1 MNIRAFESLK
11 FPNFRLLWFGNL
23 CVNSADWLQI
33 LTIGWLIL
41 EITNGDTVIT
51 GAVLALRTLP
61 VFLIGPWAGVL
72 ADKFDR
78 RSLIKLTQF
87 MMAVLAV
94 LFAVLVSMSDFTDT
108 RVSGPLKPWHLF
120 VYVGITGIS
129 VSIIRPVRQSLVA
142 NVVPLENLRNAT
154 ALNALTRT
162 SARLVAPAIG
172 GMLIYLLGFKWNF
185 YIEAACYLG
194 ITISMLRMKTPYGN
208 NPVPKNTSVLK
219 DLYTGIE
226 YISKN
231 RALAQV
237 ITLSFVPTCIFQ
249 PLVFILPIYV
259 ASVLNEGPAVG
270 GTLLAIM
277 GLGGVATSFY
287 LASKD
292 FPLKKGL
299 TVILALITGCTAIS
313 ALSLSNIIIV
323 AYVMFLI
330 LGVCQTNI
338 RVGTNTLI
346 QEIVPDELRGRVTSI
361 YNFDNGF
368 TAISILMLGILFNYL
383 EVGQALLYVAVFS
396 GFIGILYLCFAKSL
410 RTKR

>member
-94 LFAVLVSMSDFTDT
+94 LFAVLVSISDFTDT
-108 RVSGPLKPWHLF
+108 GVSGPLKPWHLF

-299 TVILALITGCTAIS
+299 TVILALIIGCTAIS

-396 GFIGILYLCFAKSL
+396 GFIGILYICFAKSL

>member
-108 RVSGPLKPWHLF
+108 GVSGPLKPWHLF

-237 ITLSFVPTCIFQ
+237 ITLSFVPTCIFL

-292 FPLKKGL
+292 FPLKKGV
-299 TVILALITGCTAIS
+299 TVILALIIGCTAIS

-396 GFIGILYLCFAKSL
+396 GFIGMLYLCFAKSL

>member
-108 RVSGPLKPWHLF
+108 GVSGPLKPWHLF

-299 TVILALITGCTAIS
+299 TVILALIIGCTAIS

>member
-108 RVSGPLKPWHLF
+108 GVSGPLKPWHLF

-129 VSIIRPVRQSLVA
+129 VSVIRPVRQSLVA

-299 TVILALITGCTAIS
+299 TVILALIMGCAAIS

>member
-108 RVSGPLKPWHLF
+108 GVSGPLKPWHLF

-277 GLGGVATSFY
+277 GLGGGATSFY

-299 TVILALITGCTAIS
+299 TVILALIIGCTAIS

>member
-94 LFAVLVSMSDFTDT
+94 LFAVLVSISDFTDT
-108 RVSGPLKPWHLF
+108 GVSGPLKPWHLF

-299 TVILALITGCTAIS
+299 TVILALIMGCAAIS

-383 EVGQALLYVAVFS
+383 EVGQALLYVAVVS

>member
-108 RVSGPLKPWHLF
+108 GVSGPLKPWHLF

-219 DLYTGIE
+219 DLCTGIE

-299 TVILALITGCTAIS
+299 TVILALIMGCTAIS

>member
-108 RVSGPLKPWHLF
+108 GVSGPLKPWHLF

-299 TVILALITGCTAIS
+299 TVILALIMGCTAIS

-338 RVGTNTLI
+338 RVGTHTLI

>member
-108 RVSGPLKPWHLF
+108 GVSGPLKPWHLF

-299 TVILALITGCTAIS
+299 TVILALIMGCAAIS

-383 EVGQALLYVAVFS
+383 EVGQALL
-396 GFIGILYLCFAKSL
+396 LSL
-410 RTKR
+410 IHISEPTRPY

>member
-108 RVSGPLKPWHLF
+108 GVSGPLKPWHLF

-219 DLYTGIE
+219 DLYTGIK

-299 TVILALITGCTAIS
+299 TVILALIMGCTAIS

>member
-108 RVSGPLKPWHLF
+108 GVSGPLKPWHLF

-299 TVILALITGCTAIS
+299 TVILALIIGCTAIS

-410 RTKR
+410 RTKG

>member
-87 MMAVLAV
+87 VMAVLAV

-108 RVSGPLKPWHLF
+108 GVSGPLKPWHLF
-120 VYVGITGIS
+120 AYVGITGIS

-299 TVILALITGCTAIS
+299 TVILALIMGCTAIS

>member
-108 RVSGPLKPWHLF
+108 GVSGPLKPWHLF

-299 TVILALITGCTAIS
+299 TVILALIMGCAAIS

-383 EVGQALLYVAVFS
+383 EVGQALLYLAVFS

-410 RTKR
+410 RTQG

>member
-94 LFAVLVSMSDFTDT
+94 LFAVLVSISDFTDT
-108 RVSGPLKPWHLF
+108 GVSGPLKPWHLF

-299 TVILALITGCTAIS
+299 TVILALIMGCAAIS

>member
-87 MMAVLAV
+87 MMAILAV
-94 LFAVLVSMSDFTDT
+94 FFALLVSMSDFTDSG
-108 RVSGPLKPWHLF
+108 VSGPLKPWHLF

-292 FPLKKGL
+292 FPIKKGL
-299 TVILALITGCTAIS
+299 TVILALIVGCTAIS

-383 EVGQALLYVAVFS
+383 EVGQALLYVAVMS

-410 RTKR
+410 RTKG

>member
-108 RVSGPLKPWHLF
+108 GVSGPLKPWHLF

-208 NPVPKNTSVLK
+208 NPVPQHTSVLK

-299 TVILALITGCTAIS
+299 TVILALIIGCTAIS

>member
-108 RVSGPLKPWHLF
+108 GVSGPLKPWHLF

-208 NPVPKNTSVLK
+208 NPVSKNTSVLK

-299 TVILALITGCTAIS
+299 TVILALIMGCTAIS

>member
-87 MMAVLAV
+87 MMAILAV
-94 LFAVLVSMSDFTDT
+94 FFALLVSMSDFTDSG
-108 RVSGPLKPWHLF
+108 VSGPLKPWHLF

-194 ITISMLRMKTPYGN
+194 IAISMIRMKTPYGN

-219 DLYTGIE
+219 DLYRGIE

-287 LASKD
+287 LAAKD
-292 FPLKKGL
+292 FPIKKGL
-299 TVILALITGCTAIS
+299 TVILALIVGCTAIS

-330 LGVCQTNI
+330 LGICQTNI

-383 EVGQALLYVAVFS
+383 EVGQTLLYVAVMS

-410 RTKR
+410 RTKG

>member
-87 MMAVLAV
+87 MMAILAV
-94 LFAVLVSMSDFTDT
+94 FFALLVSMSDFTDSG
-108 RVSGPLKPWHLF
+108 VSGPLKPWHLF

-219 DLYTGIE
+219 DLYRGIE

-292 FPLKKGL
+292 FPIKKGL
-299 TVILALITGCTAIS
+299 TVILALIVGCTAIS

-330 LGVCQTNI
+330 LGICQTNI

-383 EVGQALLYVAVFS
+383 EVGQALLYVAVMS

-410 RTKR
+410 RTKG

>member
-108 RVSGPLKPWHLF
+108 GVSGPLKPWHLF

-219 DLYTGIE
+219 DLCTGIE

-299 TVILALITGCTAIS
+299 TVILALIMGCAAIS

>member
-94 LFAVLVSMSDFTDT
+94 LFAVLVSISDFTDT
-108 RVSGPLKPWHLF
+108 GVSGPLKPWHLF

-299 TVILALITGCTAIS
+299 TVILALIIGCTAIS

>member
-1 MNIRAFESLK
+1 MTIRAFESLK

-61 VFLIGPWAGVL
+61 VFIIGPWAGVL

-87 MMAVLAV
+87 MMAILAV
-94 LFAVLVSMSDFTDT
+94 FFAFLVSMSDFTDSG
-108 RVSGPLKPWHLF
+108 VSGPLKPWHLF

-162 SARLVAPAIG
+162 SARLVAPALG

-208 NPVPKNTSVLK
+208 NPVPQNTSVLK
-219 DLYTGIE
+219 DLYTGVE

-292 FPLKKGL
+292 FPIKKGL
-299 TVILALITGCTAIS
+299 TVILALIVGCTAIS

-330 LGVCQTNI
+330 LGICQTNI

-383 EVGQALLYVAVFS
+383 EVGQALLYVAVLS

-410 RTKR
+410 RTKG

>member
-108 RVSGPLKPWHLF
+108 GVSGPLIPWHLF

-129 VSIIRPVRQSLVA
+129 VSVIRPVRQSLVA

-299 TVILALITGCTAIS
+299 TVILALIMGCAAIS